1 MHRFYVV
8 GLVVLALAAAIALPA
23 SVSSSAGDEGIAN
36 SGPGTDVVSVC
47 RFKAQKIDGITD
59 DSTGKSTTSTTFV
72 DIPNTAITVS
82 IGGSANTCVKV
93 EFSAYT
99 FAATASTALLF
110 VRVTQD
116 GVACA
121 PGEVQFS
128 GDDDEDG
135 DGRWA
140 RSHAF
145 NYLCAVAPGA
155 HTYKAQFRSFDGGSV
170 FVHKTS
176 LFVHHR

>member
-1 MHRFYVV
+1 M
-8 GLVVLALAAAIALPA
+8 LALAAAIALPA
-23 SVSSSAGDEGIAN
+23 SVSSSAGDQGIAN
-36 SGPGTDVVSVC
+36 SGPGTDTVSVC
-47 RFKAQKIDGITD
+47 RFKATKIDGITD
-59 DSTGKSTTSTTFV
+59 DSTGKTTSSTTYV
-72 DIPNTAITVS
+72 DIPNTTIAVS
-82 IGGSANTCVKV
+82 IGGTVNTCVKV
-93 EFSAYT
+93 EFSAWT
-99 FAATASTALLF
+99 FAATGGSALLF

-121 PGEVQFS
+121 PGETQFS

-145 NYLCAVAPGA
+145 NYLCAVTPGA
-155 HTYKAQFRSFDGGSV
+155 HTYKAQFRSFDGGAV
-170 FVHKTS
+170 FVHRTS